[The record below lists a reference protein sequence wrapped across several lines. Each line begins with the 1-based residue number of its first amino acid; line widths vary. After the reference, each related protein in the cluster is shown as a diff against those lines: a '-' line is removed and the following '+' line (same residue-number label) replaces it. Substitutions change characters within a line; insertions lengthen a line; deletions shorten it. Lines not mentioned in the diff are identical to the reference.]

1 MFWRNLTYE
10 RFVWFRIE
18 IGFMVLHIFYV
29 YVSSFSHILC
39 LCVLILYVYVD
50 DHILYF
56 RATFVDAETF
66 VDMDHVA

>member
-1 MFWRNLTYE
+1 MSMCQVF
-10 RFVWFRIE
+10 
-18 IGFMVLHIFYV
+18 HIFYV
-29 YVSSFSHILC
+29 YVS
-39 LCVLILYVYVD
+39 LYVYVD